1 MFCSIAVPIVSQAL
15 RPGTFLSFHGCQSR
29 GCRTE
34 RFHHWLWPMDSEAFS
49 NGFPTAFGSGTHV
62 LFIQLSMFMLMRW
75 RFKHPMSRSGQANGS
90 GHLLHGNQIK
100 RFGKNTTAG
109 QLSHSSEF
117 HGMLSKPGL
126 VGHPAMNFLIL
137 THTHARATSP
147 LSFRFLVH
155 RTSHAALSHT
165 TLSHTSPSHETL
177 SHTTLSQTT
186 LSQTTLTHTQLF
198 RIQLWHTE
206 LFHTP
211 RFHTNLSNTSLWL
224 FWTYQSSTTSF
235 VFPPFPVPLQLL
247 FLIIGRSWL
256 AGLSGPLNLL
266 FFAWGYFLSFG
277 ARWPHFAAQFYHG
290 LDQTFLCY
298 TFSFLFLAHYLM
310 GDEVVFCHLLGV
322 GPCGNMQCWGN
333 LARSVYRFH

>member
-1 MFCSIAVPIVSQAL
+1 MVFQP
-15 RPGTFLSFHGCQSR
+15 
-29 GCRTE
+29 
-34 RFHHWLWPMDSEAFS
+34 
-49 NGFPTAFGSGTHV
+49 
-62 LFIQLSMFMLMRW
+62 
-75 RFKHPMSRSGQANGS
+75 
-90 GHLLHGNQIK
+90 
-100 RFGKNTTAG
+100 
-109 QLSHSSEF
+109 HSA
-117 HGMLSKPGL
+117 
-126 VGHPAMNFLIL
+126 VGHMCYLFNWACSCSCDGGSNIPCHVWAKQTGPVTSSMVIRSRDLAKTQRRASFRIPANFMGCYQSLGLSDIL
-137 THTHARATSP
+137 QWTFSYLHTHARNISVVFP
-147 LSFRFLVH
+147 IPC
-155 RTSHAALSHT
+155 
-165 TLSHTSPSHETL
+165 PSHFTRSTFTQL
-177 SHTTLSQTT
+177 C
-186 LSQTTLTHTQLF
+186 HTQVLHMKLF
-198 RIQLWHTE
+198 RTPLFHRQLFHTPLFHRPLFHRPLLHTHNSFAYSFDTE

-235 VFPPFPVPLQLL
+235 VFPPFPIPLQLL

-322 GPCGNMQCWGN
+322 GPCGNMQSWGN
-333 LARSVYRFH
+333 FARSVYRFH